1 MIDERPIFSVSE
13 FVEYINFA
21 LGGRRVVVEGE
32 VSGYSLNHGKWIFFD
47 LKDENS
53 KVSCFAAAWNLHT
66 VLEDGMQI
74 QVTGTPRLYP
84 KTGRFS
90 IMVERVELKGAG
102 ALRRAF
108 ELTKAKLE
116 KEGLFDAA
124 RKRAIEPYP
133 DAIGLVCSRESAAYT
148 DFLRILNQRW
158 GGVQVHLAHV
168 HVQGES
174 AVSEIVGAIEW
185 CNAHGGELG
194 IQTLV
199 LIRGGGSLE
208 DLQAFN
214 AEPVARAVFG
224 SRTPIICGVGHERDE
239 SLADYAADVRA
250 ATPTHAATLCVPD
263 RSELLHSIQ
272 MSVRQAGQYIDQEIE
287 WHAAS
292 VQRGTHVFIREV
304 TAITHRCDTVLN
316 RFASFLSLFESRAA
330 RMGDFLDRHATRL
343 IKGAEQVVMCG
354 STILSSL
361 ERNLLNMNPVS
372 VLKRGYAIVRKKG
385 RLITS
390 KQDVAAG
397 DCVTIQL
404 GDGDIPA
411 VIDTFQGH
419 LL

>member
-1 MIDERPIFSVSE
+1 MIDEQPIFSVSE
-13 FVEYINFA
+13 FVEYVNLA
-21 LGGRRVVVEGE
+21 LGGRGVVVEGE

-53 KVSCFAAAWNLHT
+53 KVGCFAAAWNLHT

-108 ELTKAKLE
+108 ELTRAKLE
-116 KEGLFDAA
+116 KEGLFDVA
-124 RKRAIEPYP
+124 RKRPVELYP
-133 DAIGLVCSRESAAYT
+133 DAIGLICSRESAAYT
-148 DFLRILNQRW
+148 DFMRILNQRW

-185 CNAHGGELG
+185 FNTHGSELG

-208 DLQAFN
+208 DLQAFS

-224 SRTPIICGVGHERDE
+224 SRIPIICGVGHERDE
-239 SLADYAADVRA
+239 SLADYAADARA

-263 RSELLHSIQ
+263 RSEFLNSIQ
-272 MSVRQAGQYIDQEIE
+272 MSIRQAGQYIDQEIE

-316 RFASFLSLFESRAA
+316 HFASFLSLFESRAA
-330 RMGDFLDRHATRL
+330 RMGDLVDRHATRL
-343 IKGAEQVVMCG
+343 IKSAEQVVMVG
-354 STILSSL
+354 TAALFSL
-361 ERNLLNMNPVS
+361 ERNLLNMNPAS

-390 KQDVAAG
+390 KQDVAAE
-397 DCVTIQL
+397 DRVAIQL
-404 GDGDIPA
+404 ADGDIPA
-411 VIDTFQGH
+411 IIDSFQGR